1 MKRIILLLLGLAAA
15 CCIYAKD
22 NGLAIVKGGRTA
34 YNIIYSSK
42 GGEAARE
49 NAEQLAIAIQLRT
62 GAAID
67 IMDDSSPAT
76 EYEIIIGPENSRE
89 ESIALES
96 EIKGFGYRLSRVGKK
111 IVITGSDANHAVMAL
126 TFFGRELLGNEVYA
140 GKKYF
145 KFSDD
150 EALSADFAQ
159 TQASL
164 KNIVRNKWDHELSL
178 RHMVKQMPEKG
189 TELAQGVCCDGEHVY
204 FVQKN
209 REDNQ
214 ARVYKYR
221 MSDWTFLAK
230 TEIFNGGHCNDLVW
244 DAGNKRIICIKGGV
258 NPELKEES
266 VAIDPETMKV
276 SEGPR
281 IPEGATAID
290 YNPVLDR
297 FITRHGMNLCQRDS
311 SMEIIFRSK
320 RTDDNTM
327 LSQGMG
333 SDDEYF
339 YFPMSPNNK
348 EIYNALL
355 VYDWATGTYQGSL
368 HIPLN
373 YESESMFEH
382 DGVYYVVFYHRGATL
397 YRINPILKFIA
408 RL

>member
-1 MKRIILLLLGLAAA
+1 MKRLVLFLLAMAAVCSSYA
-15 CCIYAKD
+15 ESTELSVVRRGRSDYSVIYA
-22 NGLAIVKGGRTA
+22 
-34 YNIIYSSK
+34 SK
-42 GGEAARE
+42 GGEAARR
-49 NAEQLAIAIQLRT
+49 NAKQLAIAIQLKT
-62 GAAID
+62 GAVLGLK
-67 IMDDSSPAT
+67 DDTSPAS
-76 EYEIIIGPENSRE
+76 EYEIILGPENSRGE
-89 ESIALES
+89 CR
-96 EIKGFGYRLSRVGKK
+96 EIEAGISGFGYRLARVGRK

-126 TFFGRELLGNEVYA
+126 TFFGRQLLGNETYA
-140 GKKYF
+140 GRGYF
-145 KFSDD
+145 KFSDN
-150 EALSADFAQ
+150 EALSADFDM
-159 TQASL
+159 THASL
-164 KNIVRNKWDHELSL
+164 KNIVKNKWDHDLSL

-189 TELAQGVCCDGEHVY
+189 TEQAQGVCCDGEHVY

-209 REDNQ
+209 KTDTQ

-221 MSDWTFLAK
+221 MSDWKFITK

-244 DAGNKRIICIKGGV
+244 DAGRRRVICIKGGV
-258 NPELKEES
+258 NPAIKEES
-266 VAIDPETMKV
+266 VVIDPVTMTI
-276 SEGPR
+276 SEGPK

-290 YNPVLDR
+290 YNPVLNR
-297 FITRHGMNLCQRDS
+297 FITRLGQNLCLRDEN
-311 SMEIIFRSK
+311 MEIIRRTT
-320 RTDDNTM
+320 RTDDSRM

-339 YFPMSPNNK
+339 YFPMSPKNK

-397 YRINPILKFIA
+397 YRINPVLKFEA